1 MGLTKPDPR
10 IFTAMLDGT
19 GAKPEET
26 LFIDDSISNCK
37 TAEEFGIRTLHV
49 SNGDEWGGLLVNE

>member
-10 IFTAMLDGT
+10 IFTALLDGT

-26 LFIDDSISNCK
+26 LFIDDSLSNCK
-37 TAEEFGIRTLHV
+37 AAEEFGIRTLHV